1 MRIDLSNLQR
11 ITKSDQKKLDTLKQG
26 DVIKARIVDVDG
38 DMVKID
44 LGNGEMVEAKL
55 DVPLDLTKGKPMS
68 FVVKDLSDGKLTMSP
83 VYEES
88 DLGNEFVL
96 KNKSAIMDRILTLS
110 NLSKDD
116 KNLSIIKNMVSYK
129 MPLKQED
136 IKAIAKYTDKLIS
149 ILNLKEGETLETLS
163 NSNPLDIDINKLIK
177 ILEGADKSGDAIV
190 SDKNIEVELDN
201 LIIEAEEGTLEESN
215 LEPTKADKNN
225 SFKEASL
232 KFLNNSK
239 NTIAEGTGVKID
251 GEEVI
256 KLNNSNISSE
266 QLDSAEKSNTG
277 IIKLENI
284 KLENLKLE
292 NPIKNIEVKTTTGE
306 KVTISSDSLSEA
318 LKTAMESVD
327 TEGTNQKSQ
336 PNTLKSLEVITVDG
350 EIKTVDTKALT
361 DALKT
366 LASSS
371 TNKSTPDTSIKN
383 LEITTTQGEKIIISN
398 DSLSEA
404 LKTAMESVDTEN
416 TSRKGQPNEMKNVEV
431 KTLDGEIKTLDIK
444 ALTDVLKINSS
455 SSTSELDELVD
466 SAINKSTPDTTIRNI
481 ETTTTQGEKVTIS
494 SDSLSESLKSAM
506 ESIES
511 ESTSQMSHSNELKK
525 VEVTTVGGDIK
536 TVDTKAL
543 ADALKA
549 SVSEVDKVDT
559 STVSKT
565 NVEENIK
572 NTEVKTSETDFKEL
586 SNLIKDSGL
595 KSESESINLKDVLK
609 QLDTEA
615 LSKPE
620 FKDVTELIKSEL
632 KDSFNGENKATD
644 LIQKLTFL
652 VKSDVDVTLNN
663 LSRLNKFLEQNQT
676 INKDLGEVLEFAV
689 KEGVIDEKSK
699 FELLEKV
706 KTLDLKFDGRD
717 SEKLK
722 DFQGNLKEVSEK
734 LLSTIKSSQNSSE
747 QLNQKASNL
756 NDNIAFLNKIN
767 DKNTL
772 MLIPFTV
779 NQKELENSLYVL
791 SKKKVA
797 KSSENIKVYMNL
809 NTSNLESVKIL
820 CDYSYDKLN
829 VNFKVKE
836 DFLKLFETRKIE
848 LQQILES
855 KGYENTILTVS
866 RQQEEKVL
874 DIISH
879 DDTINYMLNIKV

>member
-11 ITKSDQKKLDTLKQG
+11 ITKSDPKKLDTLKQG

-83 VYEES
+83 AYEEA

-177 ILEGADKSGDAIV
+177 ILERGEKSGDVIV
-190 SDKNIEVELDN
+190 SDKNIEVELDS

-256 KLNNSNISSE
+256 KLINSNIS
-266 QLDSAEKSNTG
+266 KT
-277 IIKLENI
+277 ENI
-284 KLENLKLE
+284 KPENLKLE
-292 NPIKNIEVKTTTGE
+292 NTMKNIEVKTTTGE
-306 KVTISSDSLSEA
+306 KVTISIESLSEA
-318 LKTAMESVD
+318 LKSTTESLKN
-327 TEGTNQKSQ
+327 ESNNPKGQSNQ
-336 PNTLKSLEVITVDG
+336 LKSVEVTVVNG
-350 EIKTVDTKALT
+350 ETKTVDIKSLT
-361 DALKT
+361 DSLKT
-366 LASSS
+366 LTSPSITDGLISS
-371 TNKSTPDTSIKN
+371 D
-383 LEITTTQGEKIIISN
+383 
-398 DSLSEA
+398 
-404 LKTAMESVDTEN
+404 
-416 TSRKGQPNEMKNVEV
+416 
-431 KTLDGEIKTLDIK
+431 
-444 ALTDVLKINSS
+444 
-455 SSTSELDELVD
+455 
-466 SAINKSTPDTTIRNI
+466 INKPAPDTTIRNI

-586 SNLIKDSGL
+586 SHLIKDSGL
-595 KSESESINLKDVLK
+595 KSESEKISLKDVLK

-632 KDSFNGENKATD
+632 KDSFTGENKATD

-676 INKDLGEVLEFAV
+676 INKDLGEVLELAV

-699 FELLEKV
+699 FELLEKI
-706 KTLDLKFDGRD
+706 KMLDLKFDGRD

-734 LLSTIKSSQNSSE
+734 LLSTIKFSQNSSE
-747 QLNQKASNL
+747 ELNQKSNNL

-772 MLIPFTV
+772 MLIPFTM

-855 KGYENTILTVS
+855 KGYENTTLTVS